1 MVERVG
7 RIFSNKF
14 ILIPLLQG
22 REKVNGHTEKKV
34 KILLATYQKRIIASK
49 HCPYTLND
57 NPQAPQAALGK
68 KNHGSYILKA
78 FMQMGHNFNDR
89 VES

>member
-1 MVERVG
+1 M
-7 RIFSNKF
+7 
-14 ILIPLLQG
+14 LQG

-34 KILLATYQKRIIASK
+34 NSQIILAIYLPKRIIASK

-78 FMQMGHNFNDR
+78 FMQMGNNFNDR